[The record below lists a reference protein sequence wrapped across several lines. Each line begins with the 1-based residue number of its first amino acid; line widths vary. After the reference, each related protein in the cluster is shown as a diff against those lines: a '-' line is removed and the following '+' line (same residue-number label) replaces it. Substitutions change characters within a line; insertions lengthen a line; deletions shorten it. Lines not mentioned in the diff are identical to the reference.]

1 MHSSTP
7 SQNGLKGL
15 GIEVPQPPR
24 GARPQASYTSL
35 QPSHSYVQQ
44 ELSHQ
49 QSQPQLQQPSKGGW
63 FRRDKKRDSSIT
75 QLPSQAP
82 QLPQINLAPAA
93 PAVAPKIVSP
103 GLNGGMAFSPTKQ
116 ARPPPERP
124 ERPPERLIY
133 PKEAYAQIP
142 ASLIPAQQGNQ
153 GMAGQA
159 GRVSWTQQIQ
169 VPGQQPKP
177 QELSSLALPTIRPVS
192 PLQGDVF
199 GESTFLVNRKP
210 VKETVGLE
218 SPKQERSPV
227 RQPIVNTFLQQAQQL
242 EQAEPESNKVGR
254 QLSAASRVP
263 TGPDKLSSPT
273 GSPSDDSNS
282 PKSSFFSHF
291 RKRARKRMSTGGDEL
306 SPGDETSS
314 MPISPIPQLRP
325 LPLGSGD
332 KSLRNSIV
340 MEDFFEDAREDMES
354 DLLKQVDEALSST
367 YRPQHITIAPSP
379 MKPISSHPPS
389 SHKNG
394 ASPPIIIPLPQQ
406 KHNRFIPSPYP
417 TNILESP
424 PVLPPLTIPK
434 RGSSRKLSSEAS
446 SDYPRSRRQNATPS
460 PLPRIQDDIV
470 PTYTT
475 IPGAYPLSSSPDPV
489 SSLDPSS
496 IPMSRSTTNLS
507 VTLPGAYPKDPRGR
521 YNSSSSGLSSAASY
535 RTAFEP
541 ETWET
546 EEAKQKEEQAALQQS
561 LMDATRAMRALEK
574 YTFTDWTERPRRT
587 DTEIRD
593 TVEETPQ
600 RDSPWPTPPYNEE
613 SAQKG
618 KNARS
623 QQRPMGNHSTNN
635 EMDYFRIGIPSPSD
649 RQHR

>member
-1 MHSSTP
+1 
-7 SQNGLKGL
+7 
-15 GIEVPQPPR
+15 
-24 GARPQASYTSL
+24 
-35 QPSHSYVQQ
+35 
-44 ELSHQ
+44 
-49 QSQPQLQQPSKGGW
+49 
-63 FRRDKKRDSSIT
+63 
-75 QLPSQAP
+75 
-82 QLPQINLAPAA
+82 
-93 PAVAPKIVSP
+93 
-103 GLNGGMAFSPTKQ
+103 
-116 ARPPPERP
+116 
-124 ERPPERLIY
+124 
-133 PKEAYAQIP
+133 
-142 ASLIPAQQGNQ
+142 
-153 GMAGQA
+153 
-159 GRVSWTQQIQ
+159 
-169 VPGQQPKP
+169 
-177 QELSSLALPTIRPVS
+177 
-192 PLQGDVF
+192 
-199 GESTFLVNRKP
+199 
-210 VKETVGLE
+210 
-218 SPKQERSPV
+218 
-227 RQPIVNTFLQQAQQL
+227 
-242 EQAEPESNKVGR
+242 
-254 QLSAASRVP
+254 
-263 TGPDKLSSPT
+263 
-273 GSPSDDSNS
+273 
-282 PKSSFFSHF
+282 
-291 RKRARKRMSTGGDEL
+291 MSTGGDDLL
-306 SPGDETSS
+306 SPSGDETSP

-325 LPLGSGD
+325 LPLGTGD

-354 DLLKQVDEALSST
+354 DLLKQVDEALSIT

-417 TNILESP
+417 TNVLESP

-470 PTYTT
+470 PIYTT
-475 IPGAYPLSSSPDPV
+475 IPGAYPLSSSPDAV

-507 VTLPGAYPKDPRGR
+507 VTLPGAYPKEPRGR

-593 TVEETPQ
+593 TVEETPL
-600 RDSPWPTPPYNEE
+600 RDSPARSWPTPPYNEDP
-613 SAQKG
+613 AQKG

-623 QQRPMGNHSTNN
+623 QQRPTGNHNTNN